1 MKRDINSYFTKNWGL
16 KLASLLLA
24 LILWFTL
31 IPEEKTFSE
40 KSLTVPLEIHNIP
53 PQMELVER
61 PLQSVDVTIRA
72 PNRLIP
78 QISYANVHAVLDLQR
93 ASVAQTSY
101 SLNRDMVSIPEG
113 AEVKEIY
120 PSQVSLKLEMTKE
133 IIVDV
138 EANLIGELAEGYH
151 LARVVVVPS
160 RVLIKGP
167 ESKIKEGMIVRTIPI
182 DISSFTETTE
192 VEVDLILPNPD
203 LRLASTE
210 SKVLVRL
217 LIQKKG
223 QEQEENTSKK

>member
-1 MKRDINSYFTKNWGL
+1 MKRNIKSYLSKNWGL
-16 KLASLLLA
+16 KLVSFLLA

-40 KSLTVPLEIHNIP
+40 KTLTVPLEIHNIP

-61 PLQSVDVTIRA
+61 PLASVEVIIRA

-78 QISYANVHAVLDLQR
+78 QISSANVHTVLDLQR

-120 PSQVSLKLEMTKE
+120 PSQVNLKLEMTKE

-138 EANLIGELAEGYH
+138 EANIIGELAEEYR
-151 LARVVVVPS
+151 LANVEVVPS

-167 ESKIKEGMIVRTIPI
+167 ESKIKEGMKVRTSPI
-182 DISSFTETTE
+182 DISPYSESTE
-192 VEVDLILPNPD
+192 VEADLILPNPD
-203 LRLASTE
+203 LRLASSE

-217 LIQKKG
+217 IIHEQS